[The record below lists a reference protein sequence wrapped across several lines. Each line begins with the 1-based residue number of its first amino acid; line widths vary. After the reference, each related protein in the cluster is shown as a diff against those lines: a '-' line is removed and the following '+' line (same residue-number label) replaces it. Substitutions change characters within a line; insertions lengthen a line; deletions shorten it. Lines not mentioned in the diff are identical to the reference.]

1 MNKNLQYYQ
10 LLVQLAKK
18 QGISRPLWNSTLFGV
33 KLELKAL
40 PKYLSQGER
49 IYCLVPCKYK
59 GKKAL
64 AVVTDIRVMCLNR
77 GLLGDLG
84 NTQREDIYYNQAAGG
99 NPHGS
104 LISSYTISVPG
115 TGNDFEID
123 GLWLNDAK
131 VFDFSFNKARQ
142 DYEKRKLET
151 KETTSTETNTEKK
164 SSYAEEVLEKLRV
177 IREMKQKKEINTE
190 EFVELVEEVLVD

>member
-84 NTQREDIYYNQAAGG
+84 NTQREDIYYNQAVGG

-151 KETTSTETNTEKK
+151 KETTSTETNSEKK
-164 SSYAEEVLEKLRV
+164 NSYAEEVLEKLRV
-177 IREMKQKKEINTE
+177 IREMKRKDEINTE

>member
-33 KLELKAL
+33 KLELRAL

-64 AVVTDIRVMCLNR
+64 TVVTDIRVMCLNR

-84 NTQREDIYYNQAAGG
+84 NTQREDIYYNQVAGG

-151 KETTSTETNTEKK
+151 KETTSTETNTEKEPF
-164 SSYAEEVLEKLRV
+164 YAEEVLEKLRV
-177 IREMKQKKEINTE
+177 IREMKQKEEINTE

>member
-64 AVVTDIRVMCLNR
+64 ARI
-77 GLLGDLG
+77 
-84 NTQREDIYYNQAAGG
+84 A
-99 NPHGS
+99 
-104 LISSYTISVPG
+104 
-115 TGNDFEID
+115 
-123 GLWLNDAK
+123 W
-131 VFDFSFNKARQ
+131 
-142 DYEKRKLET
+142 
-151 KETTSTETNTEKK
+151 
-164 SSYAEEVLEKLRV
+164 
-177 IREMKQKKEINTE
+177 
-190 EFVELVEEVLVD
+190 